1 VTNKLRSYAVAH
13 REVIPVAINCK
24 KRENKMTIATE
35 TNYKT
40 LSIEHKDGTD
50 WLTLNRPD
58 AFDAIDQVMTENCST
73 TLVSS
78 TSIMLYG

>member
-1 VTNKLRSYAVAH
+1 
-13 REVIPVAINCK
+13 
-24 KRENKMTIATE
+24 MTIATE